1 MSERKLLPQ
10 NCLGPSVPG
19 MTSLGRDSTD
29 LYLLKLYLEQRW
41 RLCQEEG
48 QEGQIRAVLLPGK
61 SAQQK
66 MPHQRSP

>member
-1 MSERKLLPQ
+1 M
-10 NCLGPSVPG
+10 GPG
-19 MTSLGRDSTD
+19 MTSLDRERDSTE
-29 LYLLKLYLEQRW
+29 LFLLKLHPEQRW

-48 QEGQIRAVLLPGK
+48 QGGQIWASLLTGK

>member
-1 MSERKLLPQ
+1 
-10 NCLGPSVPG
+10 